1 MFRMSFIFAILTIAA
16 FFLSSCA
23 TLTKHECEKG
33 DWHGIGKRDGEHG
46 HDVGRF
52 QDHQNACK
60 GHGLIANF
68 TAYKQGRLSG
78 LKSYCDIQ
86 RQLDLGLDGQK
97 YNGACSGSIV
107 PLLKEANDWGYRG
120 YNVKMSLYEAQNQ
133 LTEIR
138 KKMQEEKVTKQ
149 EKQRFYDQETRL
161 QEEIDRLRLELVRMK
176 IEAEKVLSQRAK
188 VYYKT
193 N

>member
-1 MFRMSFIFAILTIAA
+1 MFRLVFIFVFIS
-16 FFLSSCA
+16 FFLGSCA

-33 DWHGIGKRDGEHG
+33 DWHSIGKRDGEHG
-46 HDVGRF
+46 HDVSRF
-52 QDHQNACK
+52 QDHQKACK
-60 GHGLIANF
+60 GYGLTANM
-68 TAYKQGRLSG
+68 TAYKKGRLTG

-107 PLLKEANDWGYRG
+107 PLLKEANAWGYRG

-133 LTEIR
+133 LKEIR
-138 KKMQEEKVTKQ
+138 EKMQEEKVKKQ
-149 EKQRFYDQETRL
+149 EKQRLYDQETRL

-176 IEAEKVLSQRAK
+176 MEAEKTLGQKAK
-188 VYYKT
+188 VYYGT
-193 N
+193 H

>member
-1 MFRMSFIFAILTIAA
+1 MFRLSFGFISLAITA

-33 DWHGIGKRDGEHG
+33 DWHSIGKRDGEHG

-52 QDHQNACK
+52 QDHQKACK
-60 GHGLIANF
+60 GYGLTANL
-68 TAYKQGRLSG
+68 ASYKQGRVAG

-107 PLLKEANDWGYRG
+107 PLLKEANAWGYRG

-138 KKMQEEKVTKQ
+138 KKMQEENVTKQ

-176 IEAEKVLSQRAK
+176 IEAEKVLSQKAK
-188 VYYKT
+188 VYYGT